1 MIHKW
6 DQLET
11 SFRKAYEPLLL
22 KFQKL
27 FDHSHTG
34 NVMQCAVA
42 SRPFVALSLRVAI
55 SRKLKPFSLKKN
67 GVGFFD
73 LAKIKYLSHNITNS
87 SKI

>member
-11 SFRKAYEPLLL
+11 SFRKTYEPLLL

-34 NVMQCAVA
+34 NIMQCTVA

-55 SRKLKPFSLKKN
+55 SRKLKPFSLIKMEL
-67 GVGFFD
+67 GF
-73 LAKIKYLSHNITNS
+73 L
-87 SKI
+87 